1 MEDSK
6 IYLFVHI
13 IIEVAGR
20 ATLLKKSFRQLLFA
34 WSKKTLAE
42 NDIQVVRMNGGEDHI
57 HIIVEMLPTQQLMQ
71 IGRQIK
77 ESTAEFINASKMIS
91 SDFAWQE
98 TYTAFTVSPGN
109 LQQTIDFIDRQE
121 EYHLTRTLEQEL
133 SSFNK
138 TIIHWHETP

>member
-34 WSKKTLAE
+34 WSKKTLVE
-42 NDIQVVRMNGGEDHI
+42 NDIQVIRMNGGEDHI
-57 HIIVEMLPTQQLMQ
+57 HIIVEMLPTHQLMQ

>member
-42 NDIQVVRMNGGEDHI
+42 NDIQVIRMNGGEDHI

>member
-6 IYLFVHI
+6 IYLFVHL

-20 ATLLKKSFRQLLFA
+20 TPLLKKSFRQLLFA

-57 HIIVEMLPTQQLMQ
+57 HIVIEMLPTQQLMQ
-71 IGRQIK
+71 ITRQIK
-77 ESTAEFINASKMIS
+77 DRTSEFVNASKMIS
-91 SDFAWQE
+91 SDFSWQE

-109 LQQTIDFIDRQE
+109 LQQTIDYIDRQE
-121 EYHLTRTLEQEL
+121 EYHHTKTLEQEL
-133 SSFNK
+133 ALFNK
-138 TIIHWHETP
+138 TIINWHETL

>member
-34 WSKKTLAE
+34 WSKKTLVE
-42 NDIQVVRMNGGEDHI
+42 NDIQVIRMNGGEDHI

>member
-20 ATLLKKSFRQLLFA
+20 APLLKKSFRQLLFA
-34 WSKKTLAE
+34 WTQKTLAE

-57 HIIVEMLPTQQLMQ
+57 HVVIEMLPSQQLMQ
-71 IGRQIK
+71 ISRQIK
-77 ESTAEFINASKMIS
+77 EKTSEFVNTSKMVTS
-91 SDFAWQE
+91 NFAWQE
-98 TYTAFTVSPGN
+98 NYTAFTVSPGN

-138 TIIHWHETP
+138 TIIHWHGTP